1 MKKSISGQILG
12 TSVYVDDGNSLVAEN
27 VSSTLPEITFEQSTV
42 EALGTMS
49 LPVMQR
55 LAGDLDVSIN
65 FIGQDSGF
73 VQSVKAG
80 ERSFEVRWAQEIIE
94 PNGQTAPH
102 GYRVYFD
109 GVLNALPAFGTELG
123 DAAQSPLTFHC
134 IRYKVVLDGE
144 TVLNV
149 DRVAGV
155 LEIAGEDMTKDLKS
169 LL

>member
-12 TSVYVDDGNSLVAEN
+12 TSVYVDDGATLVAEN
-27 VSSTLPEITFEQSTV
+27 VSVTLPEITFEQSQI

-49 LPVMQR
+49 LPVLSR
-55 LAGDLDVSIN
+55 LAGDLDVVVN

-73 VQSVKAG
+73 VQCVKAG
-80 ERSFEVRWAQEIIE
+80 QRSFEVRWAQEIIE
-94 PNGQTAPH
+94 PDGQSAPH

-109 GVLNALPAFGTELG
+109 GVFNALPAFGTELG
-123 DAAQSPLTFHC
+123 DAATSPLTFHC

-144 TVLNV
+144 TILNV

-155 LEIAGEDMTKDLKS
+155 LEISGEDVTKDLKN